1 MSRDIFAC
9 QTRRQRAAAKNS
21 LSQLKILYRARSARP
36 FGNWCLA
43 YSRAKANVA
52 RNVRAIFSRAVGT
65 GGCRRSEEFFVHT
78 LRTRADFLDVDRP
91 NLANVSSL
99 LGVCGLPN
107 VTENVE

>member
-1 MSRDIFAC
+1 
-9 QTRRQRAAAKNS
+9 
-21 LSQLKILYRARSARP
+21 
-36 FGNWCLA
+36 
-43 YSRAKANVA
+43 
-52 RNVRAIFSRAVGT
+52 VGT
-65 GGCRRSEEFFVHT
+65 GGGGRSQEFFVHT